1 MSAFAF
7 DVTAA
12 DFEQKVVDA
21 SRKTPVLVDFW
32 AAWCAPC
39 RTLKPMLEKLADEFG
54 GRILVAKV
62 NTEQEQEL
70 AARFGIRGIPD
81 VRAFVGGT
89 QIDGFTGA
97 LPENALREFIARIL
111 PSDAEP
117 LRLEAQSSR
126 ERGDVN
132 TSRAL
137 LLKAIDADPKFEA
150 ARLDLIDLLIDIN
163 ELDEADRL
171 LKEIIY
177 RARDEERVRTL
188 EARFGLAS
196 ARPAS
201 ADEAALRARI
211 DDNGAD
217 LEARLELASLAAEK
231 GEFDTALENLLAIV
245 QQDRGFKDDAGRKTM
260 IQVFSLMPSDS
271 PLLRD
276 YRSRLAAVLNR

>member
-188 EARFGLAS
+188 EARLGLAS

-217 LEARLELASLAAEK
+217 LEARLELANLAAEK

>member
-188 EARFGLAS
+188 EARLGLAS

>member
-188 EARFGLAS
+188 EARLGLAS

-211 DDNGAD
+211 DDNGTD

>member
-188 EARFGLAS
+188 EARLGLAS

-211 DDNGAD
+211 DDNGTD

-245 QQDRGFKDDAGRKTM
+245 QQDRGFKDDTGRKTM

>member
-32 AAWCAPC
+32 ADWCAPC

-188 EARFGLAS
+188 EARLGLAS

-217 LEARLELASLAAEK
+217 LEARLELANLAAEK